1 MEAIYGNYIS
11 ARVFIYL
18 QRKAGCLYLKR
29 PHIKGSY
36 FTLILQMNRLWS
48 SEPLSAETLWYSD
61 FYSIFEPLLGIKC
74 MLDSSW
80 IFLSYLVML
89 VGQWFVIK
97 CPSNSFLTFIV
108 IKLQKDYK
116 QCKMISGF
124 VETLFYLKKLFV
136 VVFFLVVWR
145 IIFMLCI
152 TIGVSEILKIVNM
165 SHRQQQFELS
175 VARKTKIKCEEWQ
188 EVLSTSCLLSL
199 QVIVTPLI
207 DKGFLFL
214 LSSVQMATPT
224 GKAWDCELYW

>member
-36 FTLILQMNRLWS
+36 FTLILQVNRLWS

-61 FYSIFEPLLGIKC
+61 FYSIFEPLLGVKC
-74 MLDSSW
+74 MLDSSR

-136 VVFFLVVWR
+136 VVFF
-145 IIFMLCI
+145 
-152 TIGVSEILKIVNM
+152 
-165 SHRQQQFELS
+165 
-175 VARKTKIKCEEWQ
+175 
-188 EVLSTSCLLSL
+188 SCLENYFHALHHYWSLRDTKNCKYVPQTAAVWTKCSKEDKNKMWRMTGSVEYKLSA
-199 QVIVTPLI
+199 
-207 DKGFLFL
+207 LF
-214 LSSVQMATPT
+214 T
-224 GKAWDCELYW
+224 GYSDSAYR